1 MNNPSFF
8 LAGATEDIQ
17 VKALNNPR
25 ADGMVII
32 VGPTTQNEI
41 LLFEWSAHIWLSTC
55 NPRKKNS
62 KRAHSHKS
70 LGPSSNKSH
79 QIQSFYQCHFNFLNV
94 GTNFSWPAFTPFKPT
109 SCKAKTHLAQ
119 RLGQAADRRAHRQ
132 DQTPGEQEWH
142 VEYTWNP

>member
-41 LLFEWSAHIWLSTC
+41 LIFEWSAHIWLSTC
-55 NPRKKNS
+55 NPRATNHLVMLEEKLQ
-62 KRAHSHKS
+62 KS
-70 LGPSSNKSH
+70 SQP
-79 QIQSFYQCHFNFLNV
+79 QV
-94 GTNFSWPAFTPFKPT
+94 T
-109 SCKAKTHLAQ
+109 
-119 RLGQAADRRAHRQ
+119 
-132 DQTPGEQEWH
+132 
-142 VEYTWNP
+142 

>member
-41 LLFEWSAHIWLSTC
+41 LIFE
-55 NPRKKNS
+55 
-62 KRAHSHKS
+62 
-70 LGPSSNKSH
+70 
-79 QIQSFYQCHFNFLNV
+79 
-94 GTNFSWPAFTPFKPT
+94 
-109 SCKAKTHLAQ
+109 
-119 RLGQAADRRAHRQ
+119 
-132 DQTPGEQEWH
+132 
-142 VEYTWNP
+142 